1 MRRQGGQI
9 SMAKI
14 LLVED
19 DETLATRVLQW
30 LESEKHI
37 VEHAGTGT
45 IACEKLEDF
54 KYEVVILDL
63 GLPDM
68 TGIDVLKKFRS
79 RGGVTPVLILTG
91 QDSIDDKERGL
102 DAGADDYLTKP
113 FDARELSARL
123 RALQRRPQNF
133 SGVKLNAGALE
144 LDTVSRKVLLNNVEV
159 ALKPREFAMLE
170 YMMRRPGKVVSPDEL
185 LKNIWGSDS
194 DSTSE
199 TIYTHIKNLRKKL
212 TMEGVDPPIKTV
224 HGVGYRVDP

>member
-1 MRRQGGQI
+1 
-9 SMAKI
+9 MAKI

-19 DETLATRVLQW
+19 DETLATRVREW

-37 VEHAGTGT
+37 IEHASNGAT
-45 IACEKLEDF
+45 ACERLEDF

-68 TGIDVLKKFRS
+68 TGIDVLKKFRTS
-79 RGGVTPVLILTG
+79 GGITPVLILTG
-91 QDSIDDKERGL
+91 QDGIDDKERGL

-133 SGVKLNAGALE
+133 SGVRITAGQLV
-144 LDTVSRKVLLNNVEV
+144 LDTVSRKVALNGVDV
-159 ALKPREFAMLE
+159 SLKPREFAMLE

-185 LKNIWGSDS
+185 LRNVWGSDS

-212 TMEGVDPPIKTV
+212 TMAGIDPPIKTV

>member
-1 MRRQGGQI
+1 
-9 SMAKI
+9 MAKI

-19 DETLATRVLQW
+19 DRELATRVLEW
-30 LESEKHI
+30 LEIEKHI
-37 VEHAGTGT
+37 VEHADTGG

-68 TGIDVLKKFRS
+68 TGIDVLKKFRA
-79 RGGVTPVLILTG
+79 RGGTTPVLILTG
-91 QDSIDDKERGL
+91 QDSVEDKEKGL

-123 RALQRRPQNF
+123 RALSRRPQNF
-133 SGVKLNAGALE
+133 SGVTLTAGLLV
-144 LDTVSRKVLLNNVEV
+144 LDTVSRKVTLSNQEV
-159 ALKPREFAMLE
+159 VLKPREFAMLE
-170 YMMRRPGKVVSPDEL
+170 YFLRRPGKVVSPDEL
-185 LKNIWGSDS
+185 LKNVWGSDS
-194 DSTSE
+194 ESTSE

-212 TMEGVDPPIKTV
+212 TIEGVEPPIKTV

>member
-1 MRRQGGQI
+1 
-9 SMAKI
+9 MAKI

-19 DETLATRVLQW
+19 DGTLATRVLEW
-30 LESEKHI
+30 LESERHV
-37 VEHAGTGT
+37 VEHAQSGTL
-45 IACEKLEDF
+45 ACERLEDF
-54 KYEVVILDL
+54 QYEIIILDL

-68 TGIDVLKKFRS
+68 SGIDVLKKFRA
-79 RGGVTPVLILTG
+79 RGGITPVLILTG
-91 QDSIDDKERGL
+91 QDGVEDKERGL
-102 DAGADDYLTKP
+102 DSGADDYLTKP

-133 SGVKLNAGALE
+133 SGVTLTAGLLV
-144 LDTVSRKVLLNNVEV
+144 LDTVSRKVKLNDVEI

-185 LKNIWGSDS
+185 LRNVWGSDS

-224 HGVGYRVDP
+224 HGVGYRVDL

>member
-1 MRRQGGQI
+1 
-9 SMAKI
+9 MAKI

-19 DETLATRVLQW
+19 DSTLATRVVEW
-30 LESEKHI
+30 LESEKHV
-37 VEHAGTGT
+37 VEHAENGTL
-45 IACEKLEDF
+45 ACERLEDF

-68 TGIDVLKKFRS
+68 SGIDVLKKFRA
-79 RGGVTPVLILTG
+79 RGGITPILILTG
-91 QDSIDDKERGL
+91 QDGVDDKERGL
-102 DAGADDYLTKP
+102 DSGADDYLTKP

-133 SGVKLNAGALE
+133 SGVTLTAGLLV
-144 LDTVSRKVLLNNVEV
+144 LDTVSRKVKLNGVEV
-159 ALKPREFAMLE
+159 TLKPREFAMLE

-185 LKNIWGSDS
+185 LRNVWGSDS

-212 TMEGVDPPIKTV
+212 TVEGVDPPIKTV